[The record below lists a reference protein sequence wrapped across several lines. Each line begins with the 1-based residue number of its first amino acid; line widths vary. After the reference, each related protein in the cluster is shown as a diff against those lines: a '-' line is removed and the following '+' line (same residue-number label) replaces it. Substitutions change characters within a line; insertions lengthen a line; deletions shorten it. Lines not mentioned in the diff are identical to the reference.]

1 MMAGC
6 HTQIDKPNEDGN
18 GEVTSVTILALGEN
32 LFDCL
37 CRLAFFINLGYLP
50 HP

>member
-32 LFDCL
+32 SSTVFVVWLSL
-37 CRLAFFINLGYLP
+37 
-50 HP
+50 